1 MAEVTLKEIAEVLAA
16 IRNKLLRIIA
26 IILIGWAVSFSF
38 IADAIITAVEAIK
51 PEGAKLIYKAPL
63 EGLILKLK
71 LSLLVGL
78 SLASPYIVYIVYKTL
93 KERTDLSI
101 SVKKSNLLLYITAS
115 IILFSLGVAYGYKI
129 MLPIFLEFLYKSAES
144 QGVLSYYT
152 ISEYVMFVVLMLCV
166 FGLIFQMPLIMFIT
180 VRNGIATLET
190 YKYYRR
196 HFYVAFFTFAAIV
209 TPPDIFTQLMVG
221 IPMVI
226 FYELS
231 LIIVRLA
238 VS

>member
-26 IILIGWAVSFSF
+26 IIVIGWAVSFSF

-78 SLASPYIVYIVYKTL
+78 ALASPYIVYIVYKTL

-129 MLPIFLEFLYKSAES
+129 MLPIFLEFLYKSAEN

-221 IPMVI
+221 VPMVI

>member
-78 SLASPYIVYIVYKTL
+78 ALASPYIVYIVYKTL

-129 MLPIFLEFLYKSAES
+129 MLPIFLEFLYKSAEN

-221 IPMVI
+221 VPMVI